1 MISVFAFLPLLIF
14 LSFVLLLFFQLSSK
28 KSKKNLPP
36 SPPNLPFIRNFHQ
49 LGLQPH
55 RSLQKLS
62 NEHGPMMML
71 QFRSVP
77 VLIASSAEAAS
88 QIMKTQDMGFAEK
101 PMSSIPSK
109 IFFGPKDVAFTP
121 YGTITRELVA
131 STSQPK
137 DNNTTNAILAYLVTM
152 SRNLAMENERLDHMV
167 GQREKVGCPSTC
179 QEEGRNSYELRGE
192 STLVCELLTTSEGEQ
207 NDQSDEDDLDLIE
220 CIEILNY
227 DCPCEE
233 RFDYSPWV
241 ARDDLYV
248 CEDYSCERET
258 YTCLEILSTS
268 SLCVSYLGHMPG
280 GDFETSS
287 KCMHEN
293 PLFEVDL
300 WNTFLKPLFFHD
312 ISNGDKEGM
321 LNFEDDIL
329 GETESERDLSPWL
342 LLPFD
347 LGTILG

>member
-1 MISVFAFLPLLIF
+1 M
-14 LSFVLLLFFQLSSK
+14 
-28 KSKKNLPP
+28 
-36 SPPNLPFIRNFHQ
+36 
-49 LGLQPH
+49 
-55 RSLQKLS
+55 
-62 NEHGPMMML
+62 
-71 QFRSVP
+71 
-77 VLIASSAEAAS
+77 S
-88 QIMKTQDMGFAEK
+88 Q
-101 PMSSIPSK
+101 
-109 IFFGPKDVAFTP
+109 
-121 YGTITRELVA
+121 
-131 STSQPK
+131 
-137 DNNTTNAILAYLVTM
+137 
-152 SRNLAMENERLDHMV
+152 NLAMENERLDHMV

-179 QEEGRNSYELRGE
+179 QEEGRNSYELRGKNFIPYMNLECCVAASRSQVGVVSTLPRVKVFESFFSDTLDIVRSHEDQTLVVGTQALVDSLDDEIDSPRVNDLCPSSASTYNLKTVLLSSDESIHTLVHPCENQGE

-233 RFDYSPWV
+233 HFDYSPWV

-280 GDFETSS
+280 EDFETSS

-329 GETESERDLSPWL
+329 GETKSERDLSPWL

-347 LGTILG
+347 LGTILW